1 MTIKLK
7 EFGLI
12 PYMIGTNSKNR
23 EISFLKKYTNCRII
37 KKNFSEIKEN
47 EYDILMVNSDQTW
60 RKLNKKHFHF
70 HDIAFLKFAKN
81 WNVTKFIYGASLGY
95 SEWKLSKEDEK
106 IAKDLLSNFSDISV
120 RERGSV
126 DLVKIHLGIRPK
138 FVLDPTLLIDKK
150 YYLKIIK
157 NFKCKSMIERKY
169 IFTYLLKEENNTN
182 NFIKDAS
189 NQLQYE
195 IHNVTLGE
203 KHSVEKFIYGIINSK
218 AVITNSYHGTVFS
231 IIFNKPFI
239 SFIFKKSA
247 RERLISLKETLKI
260 KNRIFEYNQY
270 PDINLLT
277 IPLKI
282 NRNLLNSLKIQS
294 INFLKKNLGIR

>member
-1 MTIKLK
+1 MLSIKLK
-7 EFGLI
+7 EFGLV
-12 PYMIGTNSKNR
+12 PYMIGTNSMNR

-37 KKNFSEIKEN
+37 KNNFSEIKEN

-60 RKLNKKHFHF
+60 RKFNKDLF

-81 WNVTKFIYGASLGY
+81 WNVSKFFYGASLGN

-106 IAKDLLSNFSDISV
+106 IAKDLLPHFSDISV
-120 RERGSV
+120 REKGSV
-126 DLVKIHLGIRPK
+126 DLVKIHLGIKPK
-138 FVLDPTLLIDKK
+138 YVLDPTLLIDKK

-157 NFKCKSMIERKY
+157 NFKSKNKNERKY
-169 IFTYLLKEENNTN
+169 IFTYLLKDEKNTN

-189 NQLQYE
+189 NQLRYE

-203 KHSVEKFIYGIINSK
+203 KHSVEKFIYGIINCK
-218 AVITNSYHGTVFS
+218 AVITNSYHGTIFS

-239 SFIFKKSA
+239 SFIFKKGA
-247 RERLISLKETLKI
+247 RERFISLKETLEI

-277 IPLKI
+277 LPLNI
-282 NRNLLNSLKIQS
+282 NRSLINSLKIKS
-294 INFLKKNLGIR
+294 INFLKKNLGII